1 MSEGVLE
8 EGSKKTLYSLSSPKG
23 SAFKTGGIVKVGTQD
38 GLGVKPF
45 GILNNY
51 DQG

>member
-8 EGSKKTLYSLSSPKG
+8 EGSRKTLNSLSSPKG
-23 SAFKTGGIVKVGTQD
+23 SAFKTGGIVKEVAQD
-38 GLGVKPF
+38 GLVVKPF

-51 DQG
+51 EQG

>member
-8 EGSKKTLYSLSSPKG
+8 EGSRKTLNSLSSPKG
-23 SAFKTGGIVKVGTQD
+23 SAFKLGGIVKEVAQD
-38 GLGVKPF
+38 GLVVKPF

-51 DQG
+51 EQG